1 MIGLLEVAP
10 ATILDKL
17 GYGGQMFLIGMGTIF
32 LVLSV
37 LWACLEI
44 LHFMIGRF
52 TNKNGSSKHENSQQ
66 IVVTPQAAVGTSTS
80 EEEEIVAAICAAIAA
95 AQAEDP
101 QLQFRA
107 VAFKRIH

>member
-10 ATILDKL
+10 TTILDKL
-17 GYGGQMFLIGMGTIF
+17 GYGGQMLLIGMGTIF

-52 TNKNGSSKHENSQQ
+52 TGQKGSSKQEDCQP
-66 IVVTPQAAVGTSTS
+66 IVVTPQAVVGTSTS

-95 AQAEDP
+95 AQAEQP

-107 VAFKRIH
+107 VSFKRIH